1 MQRHHAHR
9 NRNKFRRRPAP
20 SVVQSLVAGAQ
31 VHPEAAAVL
40 GAVFVADERT
50 SHLGL
55 YTGTRCELPTGE
67 IVEVKGRRTPLY
79 DLARELE
86 KRGYGDCRL
95 ESFTPT
101 GTPSLRGLVK
111 VMAGLTVEERPHGL
125 TRRKYRPAKW
135 CESATDSREAPRGTQ
150 TPENGK
156 TLVSESTTRVEA
168 A

>member
-9 NRNKFRRRPAP
+9 NRNKFRRRPTP
-20 SVVQSLVAGAQ
+20 PVVQSLVAGAQ
-31 VHPEAAAVL
+31 AHPRAAAVL
-40 GAVFVADERT
+40 RAVFVAGERT

-55 YTGTRCELPTGE
+55 YTGARCELPTGE

-95 ESFTPT
+95 QAYTPT

-111 VMAGLTVEERPHGL
+111 VMAGMTVKEGRNGPE
-125 TRRKYRPAKW
+125 RRKFRPANHGH
-135 CESATDSREAPRGTQ
+135 SAAQRDLSPEGTRTPDGEEMRASDSTVRE
-150 TPENGK
+150 K
-156 TLVSESTTRVEA
+156 A